1 MAEPLAYENTGYEVV
16 EGEPPELLGRNL
28 VSASYLLAGATAF
41 FFIAFVFAYFYLRS
55 LNNAGMWKPK
65 GVDASIAW
73 GTVVV
78 ACYAAS
84 AVLVRLGL
92 ADHRALRRD
101 QWRMKGG
108 AALLVGVAGLVLQV
122 VAWTHQSFGPA
133 DGGFASVYF
142 GWTAFLFLFVLGTLF
157 WLEMTWAT
165 SMRYRGYVD
174 AGRDVPAGHA
184 SGDPGRMGHDIRDPV
199 SLVRAELVGL
209 SFYWTFLAGIGVV
222 SWIILYLI

>member
-1 MAEPLAYENTGYEVV
+1 MAEPLAYEGTGYELL

-55 LNNAGMWKPK
+55 LNSAGMWKPR
-65 GVDASIAW
+65 GVDASVAW

-92 ADHRALRRD
+92 TDHRALRRD
-101 QWRMKGG
+101 RWRVKGLV
-108 AALLVGVAGLVLQV
+108 ALLVGVVGLILQV
-122 VAWTHQSFGPA
+122 FAWTHESFGPA

-142 GWTAFLFLFVLGTLF
+142 GWTAFLFLFVLGTLI
-157 WLEMTWAT
+157 WLEMTLAT
-165 SMRYRGYVD
+165 SLRYSRVEGD
-174 AGRDVPAGHA
+174 APPPGHA
-184 SGDPGRMGHDIRDPV
+184 SGDRHRTGHDIRDPL

-209 SFYWTFLAGIGVV
+209 SFYWTFLAGVAVV